1 MLATV
6 SWIGGLATLALFV
19 YPLAR
24 RALEH
29 EAYVKLL
36 RSINK
41 RLDPL
46 GWMGLAVLTGTGMIQ
61 MAANSNYEGF
71 LAFENEWARAIL
83 FKHLAFVVII
93 LISAYQ
99 TWGIAPKM
107 ERNALLRA
115 MGKDAVESDSVLQKR
130 EMFLL
135 WGNLGLG
142 IVVLLLTAW
151 ARVSS

>member
-83 FKHLAFVVII
+83 FKHLVFVVII

-115 MGKDAVESDSVLQKR
+115 MGKDAIESDAVLQKR

>member
-24 RALEH
+24 RVLEH

-115 MGKDAVESDSVLQKR
+115 MGKDAVESDAVLQKR